1 MVVVAV
7 EGQVRSVGVEMVRRS
22 PWRQQSNI

>member
-1 MVVVAV
+1 MVVVVV
-7 EGQVRSVGVEMVRRS
+7 EGQVRSVGVEMFRRS